1 VAAQSRQG
9 LWRDSVPGTTKR
21 ATFYKFSLWR
31 IIFNKLDLK
40 VLKIKQ
46 IPSPWCYY
54 SFSPFLIDSLSPAAS
69 LLISQSP
76 SQSPQSSLMVQKI
89 CEVVYAHGF
98 GSLWR
103 DSDIDDADGC
113 LLSAGIQAIS
123 GTSRRTLPQELLC

>member
-1 VAAQSRQG
+1 VARLDPPPQQLPSRPTDVAAQSRQG
-9 LWRDSVPGTTKR
+9 MWRDSVRSRATRPGTTKR

-89 CEVVYAHGF
+89 CEVVYAMVLDLF
-98 GSLWR
+98 G
-103 DSDIDDADGC
+103 
-113 LLSAGIQAIS
+113 GIQ
-123 GTSRRTLPQELLC
+123 T